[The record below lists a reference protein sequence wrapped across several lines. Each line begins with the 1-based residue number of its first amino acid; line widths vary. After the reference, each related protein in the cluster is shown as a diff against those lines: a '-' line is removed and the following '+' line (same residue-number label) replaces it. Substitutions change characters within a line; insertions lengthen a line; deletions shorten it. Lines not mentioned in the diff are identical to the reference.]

1 MLLNKMAKIVGRKMR
16 DQFTSRVQPNA
27 EIMTV
32 SFEFMDIVSE
42 FEDMFVDE
50 LPDELL
56 PKRQNECE
64 L

>member
-1 MLLNKMAKIVGRKMR
+1 MR